1 MLRGERLGRSL
12 QISRRG
18 TEHTDGEARVLD
30 GGQTSCPLP
39 EPKLSM
45 SEGLKL
51 RAGSR
56 RALGAIPRHLG
67 FVLKAAENHEGDGDG
82 QAFCFESPSDW
93 DREDR

>member
-1 MLRGERLGRSL
+1 
-12 QISRRG
+12 
-18 TEHTDGEARVLD
+18 
-30 GGQTSCPLP
+30 
-39 EPKLSM
+39 M